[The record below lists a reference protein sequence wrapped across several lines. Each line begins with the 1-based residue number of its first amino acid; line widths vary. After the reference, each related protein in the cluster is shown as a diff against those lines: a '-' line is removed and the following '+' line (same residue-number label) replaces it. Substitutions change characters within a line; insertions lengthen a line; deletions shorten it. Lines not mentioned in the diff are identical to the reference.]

1 MSGGIEVSTSRKEL
15 IPSNSALYESQVC
28 PGVVRV
34 MITGSLLLPNQVD
47 EAIARSRD
55 EPSLPAVSH
64 PLEIASTIRCPDVDS
79 EHFLFVFGTAGI
91 GLIVASVM

>member
-1 MSGGIEVSTSRKEL
+1 MSTSRNML

-34 MITGSLLLPNQVD
+34 MMTGSLQFPNQVD
-47 EAIARSRD
+47 DAIARSRD

-64 PLEIASTIRCPDVDS
+64 PLEIASNIRCPGVDS
-79 EHFLFVFGTAGI
+79 DRFLFVFGIVGI
-91 GLIVASVM
+91 GHSVTSVI